1 MEILREGVAAFFQ
14 AAGIAAV
21 LWVLFD
27 WLLYPRRVIH
37 TPVYVPLSGDAQELD
52 RLLRRLEGL
61 HVTLLDEGL
70 SLRGA
75 QRAQRAVDRRPNTT
89 LMKRGEEHGRT
100 GHH

>member
-1 MEILREGVAAFFQ
+1 MEILREGAAAFFQ

-27 WLLYPRRVIH
+27 WLLYPRRPVR
-37 TPVYVPLSGDAQELD
+37 TPVYIPLSGDAQELD
-52 RLLRRLEGL
+52 RLLRRVEGL
-61 HVTLLDEGL
+61 YVTLVDEGL
-70 SLRGA
+70 SPRGL

-89 LMKRGEEHGRT
+89 LMKRGEEHGGT